1 MASSDSTL
9 KRLLGEF
16 KPFRT
21 SVIVVVVLGIIV
33 SAIQPISLKVTQLII
48 DQLKTSVDP
57 KKFQWLALLIIPVFI
72 VNGLAKYFYNTIRR
86 VISEK
91 VIQKLRTEIFQ
102 KYLTQSLSQ
111 IESQK
116 TGELLSKIQND
127 LSQVNSGIDT
137 FCSVLKEPFT
147 FLGLIAMAVYFDWK
161 LTLCVF
167 VVAPFVV
174 LLFSR
179 SGSAVRRY
187 SEHNLIQFSDLISMV
202 QESISG
208 ARIVKIFNLENRI
221 FKRYLKVQNE
231 YFNTLVKSIKV
242 QEIATPA
249 VELVGTTLMAGIFI
263 YAGYRISTGTISLGD
278 LLSFLLALGLSQMP
292 IKQLNNGYLKIK
304 IAEAAAKRVYAVID
318 SETEEFEENTSF
330 QFNQS
335 IELKNISVN
344 FQNKIALKNISLA
357 IHKNQTIA
365 IVGKSGS
372 GKTTLINLLPKLIH
386 PQQGEVLIDG
396 VDIEDIS
403 TRDLR
408 DHISIVSQDPFL
420 FHASIYENIGFGKHN
435 ATDNEI
441 IQAAEHAYCKE
452 FIEKCPEGYQTIV
465 GERGYSLSG
474 GERQRIAIAR
484 AFLKNAPILILD
496 EATSNLDP
504 HSEKRVQQALED
516 LRKDKTT
523 LLISHRYSNLKKVD
537 KIFVLEAGE
546 LVQVGHQEDLQKI
559 EGGFSHLFKSEMT
572 LGI

>member
-1 MASSDSTL
+1 MASSNSTL

-16 KPFRT
+16 KSFRG
-21 SVIVVVVLGIIV
+21 SVLIVLFLGIIV
-33 SAIQPISLKVTQLII
+33 SAIQPVSLKVTQVIV
-48 DQLKTSVDP
+48 DQLKTGVDP
-57 KKFQWLALLIIPVFI
+57 KKFQWLALIIIPVFI
-72 VNGLAKYFYNTIRR
+72 VSGLSKYFYNTIRR

-91 VIQKLRTEIFQ
+91 VLQKLRTEIFQ
-102 KYLTQSLSQ
+102 KYLTQPLSK

-127 LSQVNSGIDT
+127 LAQVNTGIDT
-137 FCSVLKEPFT
+137 FCSLLKEPFT
-147 FLGLIAMAVYFDWK
+147 FLGLIGMAIYFDWK

-167 VVAPFVV
+167 LVAPFVV
-174 LLFSR
+174 FLFSA
-179 SGSAVRRY
+179 SGRAVRRY
-187 SEHNLIQFSDLISMV
+187 SENNLTQFSDLISLV

-221 FKRYLKVQNE
+221 FVKFLNVQKD

-263 YAGYRISTGTISLGD
+263 YAGYRISSGTISLGD

-304 IAEAAAKRVYAVID
+304 IAEAAAKRVYEVID
-318 SETEEFEENTSF
+318 SPTEEFQEKTPF
-330 QFNQS
+330 HFKDS
-335 IELKNISVN
+335 IEFKNISVY
-344 FQNKIALKNISLA
+344 FQNKVALKNISLS
-357 IHKNQTIA
+357 IHKNQNIA

-372 GKTTLINLLPKLIH
+372 GKTTLINLLPKLLH
-386 PQQGEVLIDG
+386 PQGGQVLIDG
-396 VDIEDIS
+396 VDIEEIS
-403 TRDLR
+403 TIDLR
-408 DHISIVSQDPFL
+408 NHISIVSQDPFL
-420 FHASIYENIGFGKHN
+420 FHASIYENIGFGKQN
-435 ATDNEI
+435 ATDSEI
-441 IQAAEHAYCKE
+441 IKAAELAYCKE
-452 FIEKCPEGYQTIV
+452 FIEKCPAGYQTIV

-504 HSEKRVQQALED
+504 HSEKKVQQALDE
-516 LRKDKTT
+516 LRKEKTT

-546 LVQVGHQEDLQKI
+546 LIQVGHEEDLQKI
-559 EGGFSHLFKSEMT
+559 EGGFFHLFKSEIT
-572 LGI
+572 ISV